1 MIDKYCLLVSKNEVK
16 VPEQLAVKQE
26 IKQEVAFYNVTRD
39 NVMQAMRFL
48 IQSRVP
54 IARPDDFFA
63 EMLKSDE
70 QMAAIKQRIL
80 KQQTKIKTFEE
91 NKTKSENKKLH
102 KALKD
107 HKMRLKHS
115 EKKENLKNIE
125 KLKKKIASKGGE
137 QLEDEEFDKIML
149 GKEQKHKG
157 RTPRSKGVLE
167 TVKNKQKR
175 KN

>member
-1 MIDKYCLLVSKNEVK
+1 
-16 VPEQLAVKQE
+16 
-26 IKQEVAFYNVTRD
+26 
-39 NVMQAMRFL
+39 MQAMKFL

-54 IARPDDFFA
+54 IARPDDFLA

-70 QMAAIKQRIL
+70 QMAAVKQRLL

-91 NKTKSENKKLH
+91 NKTKAENKKLH

-107 HKMRLKHS
+107 HKMRSKHS

-137 QLEDEEFDKIML
+137 QLEDAEFDKIML
-149 GKEQKHKG
+149 GKGQKSSG
-157 RTPRSKGVLE
+157 RTPRSKGVLD
-167 TVKNKQKR
+167 TVKDK
-175 KN
+175 